1 MRKHSKRVQ
10 KLPPCD
16 PTMDLMIEAKD
27 KEQAVFGLYRKYGI
41 GGEGLFKDMVPYVR
55 TDENA
60 PEKPVRGR
68 REEVSESTKVVD
80 DKDLAMGGEE
90 GRVYWPEGKEEW
102 LSPLKKIRRKKTEA
116 DEEIVVEKKVTNGR
130 QQTKNMKGEVAI
142 REEVKVI
149 AENRNTRGR
158 QRTKQPRVEI
168 YEAHPVPETAKT
180 RPPAERQRT
189 ATGTSGDGTRTKRA
203 IAA

>member
-1 MRKHSKRVQ
+1 
-10 KLPPCD
+10 
-16 PTMDLMIEAKD
+16 MDLMIEAKD
-27 KEQAVFGLYRKYGI
+27 KEQAVFELYRKYAI
-41 GGEGLFKDMVPYVR
+41 GGEGLFRDMVPYLR

-60 PEKPVRGR
+60 PEKLVRGR
-68 REEVSESTKVVD
+68 KEEVSESVKVVD

-142 REEVKVI
+142 KEDVKVVV
-149 AENRNTRGR
+149 ETRNTRGR

-168 YEAHPVPETAKT
+168 YEADPAPETAKT
-180 RPPAERQRT
+180 RPLRNGKKLTMTVPER
-189 ATGTSGDGTRTKRA
+189 GGP
-203 IAA
+203 